1 MICLINHRYLK
12 NLDFIFHYEEV
23 YPKEALD
30 NISQTTSAISANNIL
45 AELFEV
51 EYKQE
56 KLYLYSYKIEHIL
69 YILHCIALSEGT
81 TLEACLNIAYNEIK
95 NRTGK
100 MINGK
105 FVKD

>member
-1 MICLINHRYLK
+1 M
-12 NLDFIFHYEEV
+12 DFIFDYEEV
-23 YPKEALD
+23 YQKEALD

-45 AELFEV
+45 SELFEV

-69 YILHCIALSEGT
+69 YILQCIALSEGT
-81 TLEACLNIAYNEIK
+81 TLETCLNIAYNEIK

-105 FVKD
+105 FVRDER